1 VDCQDLCWK
10 SFHQTKFK
18 SNYTKQTIH
27 QAAGKMVDAIL
38 KGSAIEKSY
47 DNVTVVKI
55 VFKNLLKYF
64 ESKENG
70 DKTVV
75 KEDIQDNES

>member
-1 VDCQDLCWK
+1 MTV
-10 SFHQTKFK
+10 
-18 SNYTKQTIH
+18 H

-64 ESKENG
+64 EALESKAA
-70 DKTVV
+70 VV
-75 KEDIQDNES
+75 QEDIKDNES